1 VWLSCRYDR
10 AKGSDPLTLKL
21 VRLLPPRTRTT
32 FIGLAIRLKLAQR
45 VYTSPVPDAFTYVHP
60 FLFSS
65 SLGSSLTSW

>member
-32 FIGLAIRLKLAQR
+32 FIGLAIRLKLAQE
-45 VYTSPVPDAFTYVHP
+45 VYRACCDPGTCRLQPTY
-60 FLFSS
+60 FRAASY
-65 SLGSSLTSW
+65 